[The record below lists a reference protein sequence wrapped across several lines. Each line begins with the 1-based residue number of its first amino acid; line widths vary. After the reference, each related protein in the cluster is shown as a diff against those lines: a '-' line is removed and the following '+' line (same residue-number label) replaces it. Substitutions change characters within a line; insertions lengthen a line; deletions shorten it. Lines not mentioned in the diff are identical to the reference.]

1 MAIKADL
8 HPELTYRILGSAMK
22 VHRALGP
29 GLIEK
34 TYRRCLEHQ
43 LKLDGMDVA
52 CEVPID
58 IEYEGLAL
66 KAAYFADL
74 VIDGKALVEL
84 KAVEEISPVHAT
96 QVITY
101 LKLAHLPVGLLIN
114 FNVPV
119 LTAGIRRFANSAA
132 LRTPSRLPA

>member
-8 HPELTYRILGSAMK
+8 HPDLTYRILGSAMK
-22 VHRALGP
+22 VHRKLGP

-43 LKLDGMDVA
+43 LGLDGMDVA

-58 IEYEGLAL
+58 IEYEGLVL
-66 KAAYFADL
+66 RAAYFADL
-74 VIDGKALVEL
+74 VIEGKVLVEM
-84 KAVEEISPVHAT
+84 KAVEELSPVHAT

-119 LTAGIRRFANSAA
+119 LTCGIRRFANSAA
-132 LRTPSRLPA
+132 LQAPARLPA